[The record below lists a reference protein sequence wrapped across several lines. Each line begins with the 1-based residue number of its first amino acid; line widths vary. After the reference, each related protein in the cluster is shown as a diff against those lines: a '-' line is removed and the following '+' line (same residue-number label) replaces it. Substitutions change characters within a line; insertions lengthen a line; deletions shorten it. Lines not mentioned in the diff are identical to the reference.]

1 MTRCSVVP
9 GQSWTP
15 DGYARNA
22 GFVAALGEP
31 VVALLAPRQG
41 EHILDVGCGD
51 GVLTAKLA
59 AAGAHVVGI
68 DASPQ
73 LVEAA
78 RDRGLDARL
87 LDAHGMAFEQ
97 EFDAVF
103 SNAALHWMADPARVM
118 ANIFRALK
126 PGGRFVGEFG
136 GKGNVRLITEALLAA
151 LARRG
156 VDGRQSFPWYFP
168 DAEDFSD
175 LLRRTGFIVER
186 AELFERPTPL
196 PTAIEGW
203 LATFGGPF
211 LARVA
216 ETERLRLVAEVA
228 GDLAPKLRSAD
239 GVWRADYV
247 RLRFAAIRP

>member
-1 MTRCSVVP
+1 MTRHSVVP

-15 DGYARNA
+15 EGYARNA

-31 VVALLAPRQG
+31 VVTLLAPRPG
-41 EHILDVGCGD
+41 ERILDVGCGD

-59 AAGAHVVGI
+59 AIGADVVGI
-68 DASPQ
+68 DASPE
-73 LVEAA
+73 LVKAA
-78 RDRGLDARL
+78 QDRGLDARL
-87 LDAHGMAFEQ
+87 LDAHSMAFEQ

-103 SNAALHWMADPARVM
+103 SNAALHWMADPARVV
-118 ANIFRALK
+118 ANVFRGLR

-156 VDGRQSFPWYFP
+156 VDGRRAFPWYFP
-168 DAEDFSD
+168 DAEDFSG
-175 LLRRTGFIVER
+175 LLRRSGFTIER
-186 AELFERPTPL
+186 MELFERPTPL

-211 LARVA
+211 LGRIA
-216 ETERLRLVAEVA
+216 EAERPGLVTEVV
-228 GDLAPKLRSAD
+228 GDLAPRLRDAD

-247 RLRFAAIRP
+247 RLRFAAIRS